1 MSAGIL
7 TLDSNS
13 DVVTGLDT
21 KFTTE
26 LTAGDFIVVTTGGVT
41 YTLPVKTIMSDTDLT
56 LARNY
61 NGPSASGLA
70 WTAVPRDT
78 LNRISAQ
85 IAADTAY
92 IIRQRVLEVDNWYQL
107 LEVNGIITIKMADGS
122 SYTGPSWLKLIDV
135 MNTLGIDELLP
146 LAEQIHTD
154 AQQVANDK
162 PIIIKAKDD
171 ALAAAVHAAAS
182 EGNAAT
188 SEGKAGASA
197 TTAAQRAADAAES
210 AKQAAASNPLL
221 ALQKA
226 LNLQDLTDKNEAC
239 NNLDVY
245 QKSEVYSKQEVD
257 EFNNENTQEIKENT
271 EAITVTNKRV
281 GYALLDFGT
290 MSLSQRKVMAN
301 PFGNSQPVEVIAETL
316 RTDLTGAPVWSQ
328 TGWLFITGPAASF
341 GVAANYVEGQGIVVQ
356 CGMTSLGHDNT
367 YTGSGHQFN
376 TGAVA
381 NNLPVRVHVRKVTA

>member
-1 MSAGIL
+1 MSAGTISIQNNAAAVAGDG
-7 TLDSNS
+7 TE
-13 DVVTGLDT
+13 
-21 KFTTE
+21 FTAE
-26 LTAGDFIVVTTGGVT
+26 LAAGDFIVITTGGVT
-41 YTLPVKTIMSDTDLT
+41 YTLPVKSIESDAALTI
-56 LARNY
+56 ARNY
-61 NGPSASGLA
+61 NGPAVTGAA
-70 WTAVPRDT
+70 WAAMPRDT
-78 LNRISAQ
+78 LNRISGQ

-92 IIRQRVLEVDNWYQL
+92 AIRQRVLEIDNWYQL
-107 LEVNGIITIKMADGS
+107 LEVNGDVTIKMADGS

-135 MNTLGIDELLP
+135 MKELQIDALIP
-146 LAEQIHTD
+146 IAEQIRAD
-154 AQQVANDK
+154 AKQVAEDK
-162 PIIIKAKDD
+162 PVIVQAKDD
-171 ALAAAVHAAAS
+171 ALAAASAAAVS
-182 EGNAAT
+182 EGHATT
-188 SEGKAGASA
+188 SEVNAGASA
-197 TTAAQRAADAAES
+197 ATATQKAEEAAES

-226 LNLQDLTDKNEAC
+226 LNLQDLADKNEAC

-257 EFNNENTQEIKENT
+257 EFNNENTEEIKANT

-290 MSLSQRKVMAN
+290 MTLSQRKVMAN